1 MGEAWALF
9 CRKLV
14 EAQEARDQQDVK
26 QNNGGGRLI
35 TQRCGCEQLVQWN
48 LEDHMDTR
56 KEGSKKHLRDRSSTQ
71 CSPSLAK

>member
-1 MGEAWALF
+1 MPHDASRVHRLASWARAKDKQGEARALF

-35 TQRCGCEQLVQWN
+35 TQ
-48 LEDHMDTR
+48 
-56 KEGSKKHLRDRSSTQ
+56 
-71 CSPSLAK
+71 AKVWL